1 AGQIRYVLSA
11 MLTPEALAG
20 IVSREFTD
28 SDEWTRSI
36 VDRSGLIVARTRSP
50 ERFVGQSVLP
60 AALERLKNNR
70 ELTTRDTSLDGQLV
84 YGTFSRSGFSGWSS
98 AVSVPVTVVEQ
109 PFRQSLT
116 FLLVVGALLVGTGT
130 AGAYLLAGAI
140 SSEIKSATEAADK
153 LAIGE
158 RLPSSA

>member
-1 AGQIRYVLSA
+1 DAHILINTAHETGQSLGVVIDADSVQTVVHTGRAAVGNLSRGPDGRLLFAVRVPVKQAGQIRYVLSA

-84 YGTFSRSGFSGWSS
+84 YGTFSRSGF
-98 AVSVPVTVVEQ
+98 
-109 PFRQSLT
+109 
-116 FLLVVGALLVGTGT
+116 
-130 AGAYLLAGAI
+130 
-140 SSEIKSATEAADK
+140 
-153 LAIGE
+153 
-158 RLPSSA
+158 